1 MKVFNYRD
9 VPPVR
14 IRSRSSM
21 RWLITEK
28 DGARNFVMRYV
39 EVEPGDDRPPHVHPW
54 EHEIFVLKGRGVVKG
69 GGKEVEFGAGDVLF
83 IPPNEPHE
91 FVNIGDEK
99 LVFLCMIPAGVNL
112 KEIKTL
118 PER

>member
-1 MKVFNYRD
+1 
-9 VPPVR
+9 
-14 IRSRSSM
+14 
-21 RWLITEK
+21 
-28 DGARNFVMRYV
+28 
-39 EVEPGDDRPPHVHPW
+39 
-54 EHEIFVLKGRGVVKG
+54 G